1 MLHKIKLPDCQVE
14 LREVLDFQ
22 EAVLR
27 LACTPC
33 VDLSLKGLKQ
43 ALGDEAG
50 TWFWERLYFQGKE
63 TTLYKRFENLLSY
76 LAQNPQARQ
85 RILDAFVNDRDFQD
99 HFGDEGYRFHQ
110 RTLHEGT
117 IQADDLDAAKPLMI
131 AFYAIFDRTG
141 FPEATH
147 PNAGT
152 NKLTRSEW
160 NEAFWNDNLGL
171 RVCPAC
177 DVQRPDRIRGRISS
191 QVNHFFPKE
200 SYPFYSIHPDNL
212 VPVCAACN
220 TVAQGSRDPID
231 DHQNAPL
238 VNCFHPYHRPAIDYI
253 CVIGNVTDVG
263 KFQIEIREKDGSL
276 SQRVQSLVEVLDL
289 ESRWADRM
297 KQLINGIIESLGS
310 DTKEGLQEKL
320 AEKLED
326 TGERFGREPNSYVYH
341 QLLKY
346 ILDNPSELDSL
357 WQVLGRN

>member
-27 LACTPC
+27 FACTPS

-63 TTLYKRFENLLSY
+63 TKLYQRLEKLLSH
-76 LAQNPQARQ
+76 LVQNPQARQ
-85 RILDAFVNDRDFQD
+85 RILDAFANDKNFQA
-99 HFGDEGYRFHQ
+99 HFDDEGYRFHQ

-117 IQADDLDAAKPLMI
+117 IQAGDLKAVKPLMI
-131 AFYAIFDRTG
+131 AFYETFDRTG
-141 FPEATH
+141 FPGATH
-147 PNAGT
+147 PNTGT

-160 NEAFWNDNLGL
+160 NEAFWSDNQPLG
-171 RVCPAC
+171 VCPAC
-177 DVQRPDRIRGRISS
+177 DKERPDCTRGKISS
-191 QVNHFFPKE
+191 QVNHFFPKN

-212 VPVCAACN
+212 VPICSDCN
-220 TVAQGSRDPID
+220 ERAQGSRDPIS
-231 DHQNAPL
+231 DHQDAPL

-253 CVIGNVTDVG
+253 CVTGSATDVG
-263 KFQIEIREKDGSL
+263 RFQVAICEKDGSL
-276 SQRVQSLVEVLDL
+276 SRRVQGLVDLLDL
-289 ESRWADRM
+289 EGRWADRM
-297 KQLINGIIESLGS
+297 GSLINQIIESLES
-310 DTKEGLQEKL
+310 DTREEFRERL
-320 AEKLED
+320 AEKFED